1 MTNAFCY
8 SGYSWRVWVHNR
20 FAGYV
25 VAASEMDAMI
35 AAKEKFQSSYIWVE
49 RMSASP
55 T

>member
-8 SGYSWRVWVHNR
+8 SGYAWRVWVNNR

-25 VAASEMDAMI
+25 NAPSQIGALL

-49 RMSASP
+49 RVIS
-55 T
+55 